1 MFTAGLIL
9 AALVAATP
17 GGSRTVLEPPGPGQ
31 DPPGL
36 QSSFSC
42 QDGSGLVAHFLSK
55 NAQLIA
61 VVDVSDGTYALPLKP
76 WDGGAAR
83 ITWSDGV
90 HTLTWNP
97 GVQLMWM
104 DGAVHRMCGR
114 SGGHRH

>member
-1 MFTAGLIL
+1 MTTGLLL
-9 AALVAATP
+9 AALLAATP
-17 GGSRTVLEPPGPGQ
+17 GAGRTVITAPPQ
-31 DPPGL
+31 DEVPGL

-55 NAQLIA
+55 DAQLVA
-61 VVDVSDGTYALPLKP
+61 VVDVNDGTYALPLKP
-76 WDGGAAR
+76 WDGGEAR

-104 DGAVHRMCGR
+104 DGAVHRTCGR